1 MSDIPQHEFTR
12 ILKAAR
18 TGKRDALDQLF
29 PLVYDE
35 LRQLSLSQMRKQ
47 KFDHTLQPTALV
59 HEVYLRVVDQ
69 ATVDLNDRTHFF
81 ALSAKIMRQVLVDHA
96 RRKDAA
102 KRGGNWLKVT
112 LQKAASP
119 AEDQEVAGIDVI
131 DLDDALKELA
141 EMDPRKAQV
150 VEMRFFAGMTL
161 QEVGEALEVSHGTV
175 ESDWFMARAW
185 SRNKLEAD

>member
-1 MSDIPQHEFTR
+1 
-12 ILKAAR
+12 
-18 TGKRDALDQLF
+18 
-29 PLVYDE
+29 
-35 LRQLSLSQMRKQ
+35 
-47 KFDHTLQPTALV
+47 
-59 HEVYLRVVDQ
+59 LRVVDQ